1 MENVRQLPYSESY
14 WVVTGKLMAG
24 EYPGVYDEEMTRQRI
39 KSLLRCGVTS
49 IIDLTKPGD
58 SFYPY
63 KEILEE
69 EAAQFEV
76 TVTWQ
81 NFPIVDF
88 STPTPSQMEGIL
100 EEIDL
105 HVAGGM
111 TVYVHCLAGI
121 GRTGMVVGCYLVKHG
136 LSGQEALM
144 RIKTLRGDTSS
155 WWHRSPESQ
164 QQVDFILN
172 WENDRGLDSKPI

>member
-1 MENVRQLPYSESY
+1 MTRVPFSEAY
-14 WVVTGKLMAG
+14 WVVPGKLMAG
-24 EYPGVYDEEMTRQRI
+24 EYPGVYDDEMTSQRI
-39 KSLLRCGVTS
+39 ISLLRCGVTS
-49 IIDLTKPGD
+49 FIDLTKPGD
-58 SFYPY
+58 SVHPY

-69 EAAQFEV
+69 EAAQFDLA
-76 TVTWQ
+76 VTWQ
-81 NFPIVDF
+81 NFPIIDF
-88 STPTPSQMEGIL
+88 STPTQSQMEGIL

-105 HVAGGM
+105 HVAGGR

-136 LSGQEALM
+136 LSGQEALL

-164 QQVDFILN
+164 EQVDFILDWDN
-172 WENDRGLDSKPI
+172 ARGLDSKPKH